1 MKLTKRLNEIVS
13 LIDEGTNVIDIG
25 CDHALLDIYL
35 TLNKKNKCI
44 AADINKN
51 ALESAIKNIKKYN
64 LEKEIKT
71 LISDGLKNI
80 DIPSNNTIVI
90 CGMGTNTILN
100 IIKNSD
106 IKKIDNLIIQS
117 NNDLYRLRKE
127 VTKLGFYINKERN
140 IEDKNKYYTIIKF
153 KKGYKKYSFFE
164 YKYGIN
170 LENKI
175 YIKYLINKNE
185 KIINE
190 LPNKYILKKLKIKIE
205 NNYLRKH
212 I

>member
-1 MKLTKRLNEIVS
+1 MKLTKRLNEIAS

-35 TLNKKNKCI
+35 TLNKKNLCI
-44 AADINKN
+44 ATDVNKN
-51 ALESAIKNIKKYN
+51 ALESAIKNIKKYS

-71 LISDGLKNI
+71 LISDGLKSI

-117 NNDLYRLRKE
+117 NNDLYILRKE
-127 VTKLGFYINKERN
+127 VTKLGFYINKEIN

-164 YKYGIN
+164 YQYGIN
-170 LENKI
+170 LENKK

-185 KIINE
+185 KIIND
-190 LPNKYILKKLKIKIE
+190 LPNKYILKKIKIKLE

>member
-51 ALESAIKNIKKYN
+51 ALESAIKNINKYN

-153 KKGYKKYSFFE
+153 KKEYKKYSFFE

>member
-51 ALESAIKNIKKYN
+51 ALESAIKNINKYS

-164 YKYGIN
+164 YQYGIN